1 MDPLEIR
8 IIKHD
13 GKAVTLKLAEKEAV
27 DQALHALADDGYLI
41 LRKATK
47 PITSGEPITE
57 DLLWNKF
64 VKAILLASQDGNFG
78 ITRSE
83 QFQVSHSDKRIGR
96 DDLWKVMAKNPGIV
110 AMSCNHL
117 GGDENAKWVI
127 EIDRGL
133 RATETDNL
141 VSVEA
146 NGLDM

>member
-57 DLLWNKF
+57 DLLWNKVRF
-64 VKAILLASQDGNFG
+64 PHQLTTMSKTFLSSSRPFFSPLRMATSGSPG
-78 ITRSE
+78 
-83 QFQVSHSDKRIGR
+83 VSSSK
-96 DDLWKVMAKNPGIV
+96 
-110 AMSCNHL
+110 S
-117 GGDENAKWVI
+117 VI
-127 EIDRGL
+127 
-133 RATETDNL
+133 ATK
-141 VSVEA
+141 
-146 NGLDM
+146 G